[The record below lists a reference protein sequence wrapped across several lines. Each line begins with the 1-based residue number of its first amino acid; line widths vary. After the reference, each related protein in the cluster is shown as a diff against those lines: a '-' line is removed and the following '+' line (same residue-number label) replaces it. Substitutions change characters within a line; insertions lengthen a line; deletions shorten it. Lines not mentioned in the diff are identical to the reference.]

1 MNIAQENMNP
11 IYLAENIRLLRKQ
24 KSWSQEELAT
34 KVGLNRGNI
43 ASYEKGMAE
52 PKICNLLKIS
62 KLFGVSI
69 IDLTKRDLRGNA
81 EAENK
86 IAIVVDNSMMNQAV
100 AELGGLSGQVE
111 ELQTV
116 VDSIYT
122 CHCHKIKRLEELP
135 RDVQMLVGNF
145 EHLHE
150 VAQQILQQHKQMVNA
165 MEQAGINL
173 NLLTKEI

>member
-1 MNIAQENMNP
+1 MNVAKEDTDP
-11 IYLAENIRLLRKQ
+11 IYLGGNIRLLRKQ
-24 KSWSQEELAT
+24 KSWSQEELAM

-62 KLFGVSI
+62 QLFGVSI
-69 IDLTKRDLRGNA
+69 IDLTKRDLREQAQKDGKTAFVVNNSLMR
-81 EAENK
+81 EAFTK
-86 IAIVVDNSMMNQAV
+86 LD
-100 AELGGLSGQVE
+100 GLSGQVE
-111 ELQTV
+111 ELQVV

-122 CHCHKIKRLEELP
+122 CHCHKIKRVYDMP

-150 VAQQILQQHKQMVNA
+150 VAQQVLQQHRELLSA
-165 MEQAGINL
+165 MKGE
-173 NLLTKEI
+173 E